1 MNEDIKDIVSSSP
14 KVLESLYGDLAQPGV
29 RAIGQALGTA
39 LEFCTSLLLP
49 IKLLNEKFKLNF
61 AKRLNEYKT
70 KLEAI
75 PEDKRCEVHP
85 QIGLPIIEKLTYT
98 TCDEIADL
106 FTSLLASAS
115 SIDTANTAHP
125 AFISMIE
132 RMSPD
137 EARILEYLK
146 DKEDIQYCDI
156 NAYSNQNSGY
166 DTLAEHVTMIEHD
179 VALIYPKNTNAYL
192 ANLVSLG
199 ILRDE
204 KGTFKMDKAQ
214 YNRIREEYLVE
225 EFTAS
230 AVPEIYKSIEVEESY
245 YQVTPFGRLFI
256 QACIK

>member
-1 MNEDIKDIVSSSP
+1 MLKEEKGLLALVYKDLLRPSAQVIGESL
-14 KVLESLYGDLAQPGV
+14 KAVLEFASTPFM
-29 RAIGQALGTA
+29 ALQ
-39 LEFCTSLLLP
+39 LQND
-49 IKLLNEKFKLNF
+49 KLKLNLK
-61 AKRLNEYKT
+61 KRLDEYAQ
-70 KLEAI
+70 KLDSI

-199 ILRDE
+199 ILRDK
-204 KGTFKMDKAQ
+204 KGTFRMDKTQ

>member
-1 MNEDIKDIVSSSP
+1 MLKEEKGLLALVYKDLLRPSVQVIGKSL
-14 KVLESLYGDLAQPGV
+14 KAVLEFVSTPFM
-29 RAIGQALGTA
+29 ALQ
-39 LEFCTSLLLP
+39 LQND
-49 IKLLNEKFKLNF
+49 KVKLNLE
-61 AKRLNEYKT
+61 KRLDEYAQ
-70 KLEAI
+70 KLHSI

-156 NAYSNQNSGY
+156 NVYSNQNSGY
-166 DTLAEHVTMIEHD
+166 DTLFEHVTMIEED
-179 VALIYPKNTNAYL
+179 VALIYPENTNAYL

-199 ILRDE
+199 ILRD
-204 KGTFKMDKAQ
+204 KKDTFRMDKTQ
-214 YNRIREEYLVE
+214 YNRIKGKYQVE
-225 EFTAS
+225 ELTAS
-230 AVPEIYKSIEVEESY
+230 LVPESFKSIKVEESY

>member
-1 MNEDIKDIVSSSP
+1 MLKEEKGLLALVYKDLLRPSAQVIGESL
-14 KVLESLYGDLAQPGV
+14 KAVLEFASTPFM
-29 RAIGQALGTA
+29 ALQ
-39 LEFCTSLLLP
+39 LQND
-49 IKLLNEKFKLNF
+49 KLKLNLK
-61 AKRLNEYKT
+61 KRLDEYAQ
-70 KLEAI
+70 KLDSI

-199 ILRDE
+199 ILRDK
-204 KGTFKMDKAQ
+204 KGTFRMDKTQ
-214 YNRIREEYLVE
+214 YNRIREEYHVE

>member
-1 MNEDIKDIVSSSP
+1 MLKEEKGLLALVYKDLLRPSAQVIGESL
-14 KVLESLYGDLAQPGV
+14 KAVLEFASTPFM
-29 RAIGQALGTA
+29 ALQ
-39 LEFCTSLLLP
+39 LQND
-49 IKLLNEKFKLNF
+49 KLKLNLK
-61 AKRLNEYKT
+61 KRFDEYAQ
-70 KLEAI
+70 KLDSI

-156 NAYSNQNSGY
+156 NVYSNQNSGY
-166 DTLAEHVTMIEHD
+166 DTLFEHVTMIEED
-179 VALIYPKNTNAYL
+179 VALIYPENTNAYL

-199 ILRDE
+199 ILCDK
-204 KGTFKMDKAQ
+204 KGTFRMDKTQ
-214 YNRIREEYLVE
+214 YNRIKGKYQVE
-225 EFTAS
+225 ELTAS
-230 AVPEIYKSIEVEESY
+230 LVPESFKSIKVEESY

>member
-85 QIGLPIIEKLTYT
+85 QIGLPIIERLTYT

-115 SIDTANTAHP
+115 STDTANTAHP

-137 EARILEYLK
+137 EAKILEYLK

-156 NAYSNQNSGY
+156 NAYSQNGSGFVCLY
-166 DTLAEHVTMIEHD
+166 EHITVLEVD
-179 VALIYPKNTNAYL
+179 VPLNYQQNTNVYL
-192 ANLVSLG
+192 ANFVSLG
-199 ILRDE
+199 ILCDKEGRSI
-204 KGTFKMDKAQ
+204 MDKTQ
-214 YNRIREEYLVE
+214 YNRIREKYHIE
-225 EFTAS
+225 ELTEES
-230 AVPEIYKSIEVEESY
+230 VPMIYKSIEVVESY

>member
-29 RAIGQALGTA
+29 KAIGQALGTA

-115 SIDTANTAHP
+115 SSDTANTAHP

-137 EARILEYLK
+137 EARVLEYLK
-146 DKEDIQYCDI
+146 DKEEIQYCDI
-156 NAYSNQNSGY
+156 NAYSNQHSGY
-166 DTLAEHVTMIEHD
+166 KTISEHVTMIADD
-179 VALIYPKNTNAYL
+179 VTLIYAENTNAYL
-192 ANLVSLG
+192 ANFVSLG

-204 KGTFKMDKAQ
+204 KGTFKIDKTQ
-214 YNRIREEYLVE
+214 YNRIREKCHVE
-225 EFTAS
+225 ELTEKF
-230 AVPEIYKSIEVEESY
+230 VPMIYKSIEVVESY

>member
-1 MNEDIKDIVSSSP
+1 MLKEEKGLLALVYKDLLRPSVQVIGKSL
-14 KVLESLYGDLAQPGV
+14 KAVLEFVSTPFM
-29 RAIGQALGTA
+29 ALQ
-39 LEFCTSLLLP
+39 LQND
-49 IKLLNEKFKLNF
+49 KVKLNLE
-61 AKRLNEYKT
+61 KRLDEYAQ
-70 KLEAI
+70 KLHSI

-146 DKEDIQYCDI
+146 DKEEIQYCDI
-156 NAYSNQNSGY
+156 NAYSNQHSGY
-166 DTLAEHVTMIEHD
+166 KTISEHVTMIADD
-179 VALIYPKNTNAYL
+179 VTLIYAENTNAYL
-192 ANLVSLG
+192 ANFVSLG

-204 KGTFKMDKAQ
+204 KGTFKIDKTQ
-214 YNRIREEYLVE
+214 YNRIREKCHVE
-225 EFTAS
+225 ELTEKF
-230 AVPEIYKSIEVEESY
+230 VPTIYKSIEVVESY

>member
-1 MNEDIKDIVSSSP
+1 MLKEEKGLLALVYKDLLRPSVQVIGKSL
-14 KVLESLYGDLAQPGV
+14 KAVLEFVSTPF
-29 RAIGQALGTA
+29 IALQ
-39 LEFCTSLLLP
+39 LQND
-49 IKLLNEKFKLNF
+49 KVKLNLE
-61 AKRLNEYKT
+61 KRLDEYAQ
-70 KLEAI
+70 KLHSI

-156 NAYSNQNSGY
+156 NVYSNQNSGY
-166 DTLAEHVTMIEHD
+166 DTLFEHVTMIKED
-179 VALIYPKNTNAYL
+179 VALIYPENTNAYL
-192 ANLVSLG
+192 ANLVSIG
-199 ILRDE
+199 ILRDK
-204 KGTFKMDKAQ
+204 KGTFRMDKTQ
-214 YNRIREEYLVE
+214 YNRIKGKYQVE
-225 EFTAS
+225 ELTAKF
-230 AVPEIYKSIEVEESY
+230 VPERWKSIDVEESY

>member
-1 MNEDIKDIVSSSP
+1 MLKEEKGLLALVYKDLLRPSVQVIGKSL
-14 KVLESLYGDLAQPGV
+14 KAVLEFVSTPFM
-29 RAIGQALGTA
+29 ALQ
-39 LEFCTSLLLP
+39 LQND
-49 IKLLNEKFKLNF
+49 KNKLNLK
-61 AKRLNEYKT
+61 KRLDEYAQ
-70 KLEAI
+70 KLDSI

-115 SIDTANTAHP
+115 NTDTANTAHP

-199 ILRDE
+199 ILRDK
-204 KGTFKMDKAQ
+204 KGTFRMDKTQ

>member
-1 MNEDIKDIVSSSP
+1 MLKEEKGLLALVYKDLLRPSVQVIGKSL
-14 KVLESLYGDLAQPGV
+14 KAVLEFVSTPFM
-29 RAIGQALGTA
+29 ALQ
-39 LEFCTSLLLP
+39 LQND
-49 IKLLNEKFKLNF
+49 KVKLNLE
-61 AKRLNEYKT
+61 KRLDEYAQ
-70 KLEAI
+70 KLHSI
-75 PEDKRCEVHP
+75 PENKRCEVHP

-115 SIDTANTAHP
+115 SSDTVNTAHP

-156 NAYSNQNSGY
+156 NVYSNQNSGY
-166 DTLAEHVTMIEHD
+166 DTLFEHVTMIEDD

-199 ILRDE
+199 ILCDK
-204 KGTFKMDKAQ
+204 KGTFMTDKTQ
-214 YNRIREEYLVE
+214 YNRIKGKYQVE
-225 EFTAS
+225 ELTAS
-230 AVPEIYKSIEVEESY
+230 LVPESFKSIKVEESY

>member
-1 MNEDIKDIVSSSP
+1 MLKEEKGLLALVYKDLLRPSVQVIGKSL
-14 KVLESLYGDLAQPGV
+14 KAVLEFVSTPFM
-29 RAIGQALGTA
+29 ALQ
-39 LEFCTSLLLP
+39 LQND
-49 IKLLNEKFKLNF
+49 KVKLNLE
-61 AKRLNEYKT
+61 KRLDEYAQ
-70 KLEAI
+70 KLHSI

-166 DTLAEHVTMIEHD
+166 DTLAEHVTMIEED
-179 VALIYPKNTNAYL
+179 VGLIYPKNTNAYL

-204 KGTFKMDKAQ
+204 KGTFRMDKTQ
-214 YNRIREEYLVE
+214 YNRIRGKYQVE
-225 EFTAS
+225 ELTAS
-230 AVPEIYKSIEVEESY
+230 LVPESFKSIKVEESY

>member
-1 MNEDIKDIVSSSP
+1 MLKEEKGLLALVYKDLLRPSVQVIGKSL
-14 KVLESLYGDLAQPGV
+14 KAVLEFVSTPFM
-29 RAIGQALGTA
+29 ALQ
-39 LEFCTSLLLP
+39 LQND
-49 IKLLNEKFKLNF
+49 KVKLNLE
-61 AKRLNEYKT
+61 KRLDEYAQ
-70 KLEAI
+70 KLHSI

-166 DTLAEHVTMIEHD
+166 DTLFEHVTMIEED
-179 VALIYPKNTNAYL
+179 VALIYPENTNAYL

-199 ILRDE
+199 ILCDK
-204 KGTFKMDKAQ
+204 KGTFRMDKTQ
-214 YNRIREEYLVE
+214 YNRIKGKYQVE
-225 EFTAS
+225 ELTAS
-230 AVPEIYKSIEVEESY
+230 LVPESFKSIKVEESY

>member
-1 MNEDIKDIVSSSP
+1 MLKEEKGLLALVYKDLLRPSAQVIGESL
-14 KVLESLYGDLAQPGV
+14 KAVLEFASTPFM
-29 RAIGQALGTA
+29 ALQ
-39 LEFCTSLLLP
+39 LQND
-49 IKLLNEKFKLNF
+49 KLKLNLK
-61 AKRLNEYKT
+61 KRLDEYAQ
-70 KLEAI
+70 KLDSI

-85 QIGLPIIEKLTYT
+85 QIGLPIIERLTYT

-115 SIDTANTAHP
+115 STDTANTDHP

-137 EARILEYLK
+137 EAKILEYLK

-166 DTLAEHVTMIEHD
+166 DTLAEHVTMIEDD
-179 VALIYPKNTNAYL
+179 VALIYPENSNAYL

-204 KGTFKMDKAQ
+204 KGTFKMDKTQ
-214 YNRIREEYLVE
+214 YNRIREKCHIE
-225 EFTAS
+225 ELTAS
-230 AVPEIYKSIEVEESY
+230 AVPEIYKSIKVEESY

>member
-1 MNEDIKDIVSSSP
+1 MLKEEKGLLALVYKDLLRPSVQVIGKSL
-14 KVLESLYGDLAQPGV
+14 KAVLEFVSTPFM
-29 RAIGQALGTA
+29 ALQ
-39 LEFCTSLLLP
+39 LQND
-49 IKLLNEKFKLNF
+49 KVKLNLE
-61 AKRLNEYKT
+61 KRLDEYAQ
-70 KLEAI
+70 KLHSI

-106 FTSLLASAS
+106 FTSLLACAS

-146 DKEDIQYCDI
+146 NKEDIQYCDI
-156 NAYSNQNSGY
+156 NVYSNQNSGY
-166 DTLAEHVTMIEHD
+166 DTLFEHVTMIKED
-179 VALIYPKNTNAYL
+179 VALIYPENTNAYL

-199 ILRDE
+199 ILRDK
-204 KGTFKMDKAQ
+204 KGTFRMDKTQ
-214 YNRIREEYLVE
+214 YNRIKGKYQVE
-225 EFTAS
+225 ELTAKF
-230 AVPEIYKSIEVEESY
+230 VPERWKSIDVEESY

>member
-1 MNEDIKDIVSSSP
+1 MLKEEKGLLALVYKDLLRPSAQVIGESL
-14 KVLESLYGDLAQPGV
+14 KAVLEFASTPFM
-29 RAIGQALGTA
+29 ALQ
-39 LEFCTSLLLP
+39 LQND
-49 IKLLNEKFKLNF
+49 KLKLNLK
-61 AKRLNEYKT
+61 KRLDEYAQ
-70 KLEAI
+70 KLDSI

-85 QIGLPIIEKLTYT
+85 QIGLPIIERLTYT

-115 SIDTANTAHP
+115 STDTANTAHP

-156 NAYSNQNSGY
+156 NVYSNQNSGY
-166 DTLAEHVTMIEHD
+166 DTLFEHVTMIEED
-179 VALIYPKNTNAYL
+179 VALIYPENTDAYL

-199 ILRDE
+199 ILCDK
-204 KGTFKMDKAQ
+204 KGTFRMDKTQ
-214 YNRIREEYLVE
+214 YNRIRKKCNIEKL
-225 EFTAS
+225 TAS
-230 AVPEIYKSIEVEESY
+230 AVPEIYKSIKVEESY

>member
-1 MNEDIKDIVSSSP
+1 MLKEEKGLLALVYKDLLRPSVQVIGKSL
-14 KVLESLYGDLAQPGV
+14 KAVLEFVSTPFM
-29 RAIGQALGTA
+29 ALQ
-39 LEFCTSLLLP
+39 LQND
-49 IKLLNEKFKLNF
+49 KVKLNLE
-61 AKRLNEYKT
+61 KRLDEYAQ
-70 KLEAI
+70 KLHSI

-156 NAYSNQNSGY
+156 NVYSNQNSGY
-166 DTLAEHVTMIEHD
+166 NTLFEHVSMIEED
-179 VALIYPKNTNAYL
+179 VALIYPENTNAYL

-199 ILRDE
+199 IFCDK
-204 KGTFKMDKAQ
+204 KGTFRMDKTQ
-214 YNRIREEYLVE
+214 YNRIKGKYQVE
-225 EFTAS
+225 ELTAS
-230 AVPEIYKSIEVEESY
+230 LVPESFKSIKVEESY

>member
-1 MNEDIKDIVSSSP
+1 MLKEEKGLLALVYKDLLRPSAQVIGESL
-14 KVLESLYGDLAQPGV
+14 KAVLEFASTPFM
-29 RAIGQALGTA
+29 ALQ
-39 LEFCTSLLLP
+39 LQND
-49 IKLLNEKFKLNF
+49 KLKLNLK
-61 AKRLNEYKT
+61 KRLDEYAQ
-70 KLEAI
+70 KLDSI

-85 QIGLPIIEKLTYT
+85 QIGLPIIERLTYT

-115 SIDTANTAHP
+115 STDTANTAHP

-137 EARILEYLK
+137 EAKILEYLK

-166 DTLAEHVTMIEHD
+166 DTLAEHVTMIEDD
-179 VALIYPKNTNAYL
+179 VALIYPENSNAYL

-204 KGTFKMDKAQ
+204 KGTFKMDKTQ
-214 YNRIREEYLVE
+214 YNRIKGKYQVE
-225 EFTAS
+225 ELTAS
-230 AVPEIYKSIEVEESY
+230 LVPESFKSIKVEESY

>member
-29 RAIGQALGTA
+29 KAIGQALGTA

-61 AKRLNEYKT
+61 AKRLNEYKA

-146 DKEDIQYCDI
+146 DKENIEYCDT
-156 NAYSNQNSGY
+156 NARSHQTSGY
-166 DTLAEHVTMIEHD
+166 KTIFEHVTMIEDD
-179 VALIYPKNTNAYL
+179 VVLIYPKNTNAYL
-192 ANLVSLG
+192 ANFVSLG

-204 KGTFKMDKAQ
+204 KGTFRMDKTQ
-214 YNRIREEYLVE
+214 YNRIRKKCHIEELTEQLVP
-225 EFTAS
+225 TLH
-230 AVPEIYKSIEVEESY
+230 KSIEVEESY

>member
-1 MNEDIKDIVSSSP
+1 MLKEEKGLLALVYKDLLRPSVQVIGKSL
-14 KVLESLYGDLAQPGV
+14 KAVLEFVSTPFM
-29 RAIGQALGTA
+29 ALQ
-39 LEFCTSLLLP
+39 LQND
-49 IKLLNEKFKLNF
+49 KVKLNLE
-61 AKRLNEYKT
+61 KRLDEYAQ
-70 KLEAI
+70 KLHSI

-199 ILRDE
+199 ILRDK
-204 KGTFKMDKAQ
+204 KGTFRMDKTQ

>member
-1 MNEDIKDIVSSSP
+1 MLKEEKGLLALVYKDLLRPSVQVIGKSL
-14 KVLESLYGDLAQPGV
+14 KAVLEFVSTPFM
-29 RAIGQALGTA
+29 ALQ
-39 LEFCTSLLLP
+39 LQND
-49 IKLLNEKFKLNF
+49 KVKLNLE
-61 AKRLNEYKT
+61 KRLDEYAQ
-70 KLEAI
+70 KLHSI

-199 ILRDE
+199 ILCDK
-204 KGTFKMDKAQ
+204 KGTFRMDKTQ
-214 YNRIREEYLVE
+214 YNRIKGKYQVE
-225 EFTAS
+225 ELTAS
-230 AVPEIYKSIEVEESY
+230 LVPESFKSIKVEESY

>member
-1 MNEDIKDIVSSSP
+1 MLKEEKGLLALVYKDLLRPSVQVIGKSL
-14 KVLESLYGDLAQPGV
+14 KAVLEFVSTPFM
-29 RAIGQALGTA
+29 ALQ
-39 LEFCTSLLLP
+39 LQND
-49 IKLLNEKFKLNF
+49 KNKLNLK
-61 AKRLNEYKT
+61 KRLDEYAQ
-70 KLEAI
+70 KLDSI

-156 NAYSNQNSGY
+156 NVYSNQNSGY
-166 DTLAEHVTMIEHD
+166 DTLFEHVTMIEED
-179 VALIYPKNTNAYL
+179 VALIYPENTNAYL

-199 ILRDE
+199 ILCDK
-204 KGTFKMDKAQ
+204 KGTFRMDKTQ
-214 YNRIREEYLVE
+214 YNRIKGKYQVE
-225 EFTAS
+225 ELTAS
-230 AVPEIYKSIEVEESY
+230 LVPESFKSIKVEESY

>member
-29 RAIGQALGTA
+29 KAIGQALGTA

-61 AKRLNEYKT
+61 AKRLNEYKA

-146 DKEDIQYCDI
+146 NKEDIQYCDI
-156 NAYSNQNSGY
+156 NVYSNQNSGY
-166 DTLAEHVTMIEHD
+166 DTLFEHVTMIKED
-179 VALIYPKNTNAYL
+179 VALIYPENTNAYL

-199 ILRDE
+199 ILRDK
-204 KGTFKMDKAQ
+204 KGTFRMDKTQ
-214 YNRIREEYLVE
+214 YNRIKGKYQVE
-225 EFTAS
+225 ELTAKF
-230 AVPEIYKSIEVEESY
+230 VPERWKSIDVEESY

>member
-1 MNEDIKDIVSSSP
+1 MLKEEKGLLALVYKDLLRPSVQVIGKSL
-14 KVLESLYGDLAQPGV
+14 KAVLEFVSTPFM
-29 RAIGQALGTA
+29 ALQ
-39 LEFCTSLLLP
+39 LQND
-49 IKLLNEKFKLNF
+49 KNKLNLK
-61 AKRLNEYKT
+61 KRLDEYAQ
-70 KLEAI
+70 KLDSI

-146 DKEDIQYCDI
+146 DKENIEYCDI
-156 NAYSNQNSGY
+156 NARSNQTSGY
-166 DTLAEHVTMIEHD
+166 NTIFEHVTMIEDD

-192 ANLVSLG
+192 ANFVSLG

-204 KGTFKMDKAQ
+204 KGTFRMDKTQ
-214 YNRIREEYLVE
+214 YNRIRKKCHIEELTEKLVP
-225 EFTAS
+225 T
-230 AVPEIYKSIEVEESY
+230 IHKSIEVEESY